1 MNGERRSV
9 KRSGQW
15 GRKAKVRR
23 SERNERARLARSEM
37 RFDRFVAT
45 RQGQRWL
52 ATDGPGSAWFKAP
65 RFAKGKYV
73 T

>member
-1 MNGERRSV
+1 MSKHRGKKRPGQIGTKAIRRRL
-9 KRSGQW
+9 K
-15 GRKAKVRR
+15 R
-23 SERNERARLARSEM
+23 SERARQSRSKM

-45 RQGQRWL
+45 RQGQKWL
-52 ATDGPGSAWFKAP
+52 ATDSPGSAWFKAP